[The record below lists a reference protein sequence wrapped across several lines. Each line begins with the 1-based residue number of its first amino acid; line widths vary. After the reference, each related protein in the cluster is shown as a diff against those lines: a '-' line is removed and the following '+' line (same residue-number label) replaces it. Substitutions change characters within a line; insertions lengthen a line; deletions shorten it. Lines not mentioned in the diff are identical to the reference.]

1 MEQFPGIDRA
11 ALIVTPKKPFID
23 WLVYNS
29 KKYDSSE
36 NEFKQEDLKTEGFDS
51 KKVYLIPS
59 YDKIEKYEKFVRR
72 NFAEIFE
79 HELFD
84 WYTEP
89 AMWPE
94 KRTWKIF
101 NEWFDYEIQTMV
113 FDTASNKPIEYEG
126 DI

>member
-1 MEQFPGIDRA
+1 MEQFPDINRA
-11 ALIVTPKKPFID
+11 ALIVTPKQPFLD

-29 KKYDSSE
+29 KKYDSSK

-51 KKVYLIPS
+51 KNVYLIPS
-59 YDKIEKYEKFVRR
+59 YDKIGKYEKFVRR
-72 NFAEIFE
+72 NFSEIFE
-79 HELFD
+79 HELCD

-89 AMWPE
+89 EMWPE
-94 KRTWKIF
+94 KRTWKVF
-101 NEWFDYEIQTMV
+101 KEWFNYEIQTMV